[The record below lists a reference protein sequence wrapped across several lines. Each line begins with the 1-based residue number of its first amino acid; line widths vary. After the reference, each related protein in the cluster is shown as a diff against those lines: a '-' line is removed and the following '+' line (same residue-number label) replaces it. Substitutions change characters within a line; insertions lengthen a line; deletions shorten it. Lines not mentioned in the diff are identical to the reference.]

1 MFDHFILTRFNVREP
16 WANATEHLGLDDL
29 WLERRFDLFEKTCL
43 PSMIQQSQKSF
54 QWLIFLDEE
63 TPGKFVA
70 RMDGLSSK
78 YEYLIPIYCADRGE
92 EFVLREMKDRG
103 SASRTRIM
111 TRLDNDDVLHPRM
124 IEKIQKVAQSSG
136 ETKNL
141 ERGFFISF
149 PLGYSELAGD
159 YYLQFFRC
167 NPFVSFV
174 SVPEYKK
181 TIFGWDHT
189 KIGEVAPV
197 VCKYTLPMWCQI
209 IHGENVSNTVR
220 GLYSPWGKLSGMVG
234 REPKTS
240 VRSFA
245 WQCKEFGRTFKK
257 YILHR

>member
-16 WANATEHLGLDDL
+16 WADATEHLGLDNL

-43 PSMIQQSQKSF
+43 PSIVRQTRKSF
-54 QWLIFLDEE
+54 HWLIFLDLE
-63 TPGKFVA
+63 TPERFVA
-70 RMDGLSSK
+70 RMAELRSK
-78 YEYLIPIYCADRGE
+78 YDFLIPIYCKDRGE
-92 EFVLREMKDRG
+92 EFVLREMKERG
-103 SASRTRIM
+103 SPGSMRIM

-124 IEKIQKVAQSSG
+124 IEKIQEVAEISCK
-136 ETKNL
+136 TNDL

-149 PLGYSELAGD
+149 PVGYSEFAGN

-174 SVPEYKK
+174 SEPEYEK

-197 VCKYTLPMWCQI
+197 VCKYTRPIWCQV

-220 GLYSPWGKLSGMVG
+220 GLYWPWGQLRGVSEGAT
-234 REPKTS
+234 KTGTRS
-240 VRSFA
+240 VT
-245 WQCKEFGRTFKK
+245 WQCKEFWRSFKK
-257 YILHR
+257 YILHW